1 MSYVWMVVIGLIV
14 GVVAKFVHPGKENM
28 GMIMTILL
36 GIGGSLVAT
45 TLGQLVGLYK
55 HGETAG
61 FIMSVIG
68 ALVLLIIY
76 GMVTKKPANPDQ
88 PPQ

>member
-1 MSYVWMVVIGLIV
+1 MQYVWMILIGLVV
-14 GVVAKFVHPGKENM
+14 GVVARFLHPGKENM

-36 GIGGSLVAT
+36 GIGGSVAAT
-45 TLGQLVGLYK
+45 FIGGAVGLYK
-55 HGETAG
+55 SGETAG

-76 GMVTKKPANPDQ
+76 GMVVKKKDGAQ
-88 PPQ
+88 